1 MIISTT
7 FGLDEEGKFR
17 RNFGAL
23 SRQEGGRRLNVLV
36 TRARTAIHVLTSIP
50 RSEYH
55 APEPIEEGRQPTG
68 RHHLYSYL
76 RYAEQL
82 RASFER
88 HSDALEKL
96 QRDHIP
102 QCDVLETSAP
112 SPVATAIA
120 RELHQRHA
128 IGSTVHWGNEG
139 FCVDAALTHPEMP
152 VDVTVGVL
160 TDFTRFR
167 KTPDPIEWDLFRTNV
182 LRGQGWQLLRLW
194 SPVLFRRGE
203 QIIERVAQEHHRAAN
218 EARDVDAQ
226 ST

>member
-1 MIISTT
+1 MI
-7 FGLDEEGKFR
+7 
-17 RNFGAL
+17 
-23 SRQEGGRRLNVLV
+23 V
-36 TRARTAIHVLTSIP
+36 T
-50 RSEYH
+50 
-55 APEPIEEGRQPTG
+55 
-68 RHHLYSYL
+68 
-76 RYAEQL
+76 
-82 RASFER
+82 
-88 HSDALEKL
+88 SDALEKL

-139 FCVDAALTHPEMP
+139 FCVDAALNHPEMP
-152 VDVTVGVL
+152 VDATVGVL

-182 LRGQGWQLLRLW
+182 LRGQGWQLMRLW

-203 QIIERVAQEHHRAAN
+203 QIIERVAQEHHRAVN
-218 EARDVDAQ
+218 EVKPVNE
-226 ST
+226 